1 MKESESLRQAIK
13 AIWSDLPQLLG
24 DKWQS
29 FAYTLQCLLDQF
41 TTADDATGQIIC
53 DKIFDHFYGHSA
65 ANARLHDTLIES
77 VQQANN
83 TRGGAIASSK
93 GATAAGGDVSS
104 STIVTGNGNRIGQIE
119 TGGGACIGGNASVES
134 NFVKGDKFTKSFTV
148 TRYTDIACPQ
158 RVWVETPRITVV
170 VRLTAQPSTYSVAT
184 EEFEVR
190 TDLPVQVRL
199 DAPTFQLLNAAH
211 QATTVPA
218 AGDTPPLVFD
228 LAPTTVGH
236 TTLVFDFLQGG
247 NPLRTVTVPIEVT
260 AQPVEEGVADRSG
273 AALALRTENTPPD
286 LLLHIAWHE
295 QSKELE
301 FTLIRE
307 GGAWWRTFSPVPLSG
322 APAAHAAALYQ
333 KITTLVHQDDPT
345 LQAIFHQRRQL
356 PAADVDRR
364 IKQLGQNLWADLIPD
379 ELKELYLAERETW
392 QGRTL
397 LLWCDEPY
405 IPWELVWPYDKT
417 DEDEGPWCATLRLT
431 RWLRRDARGN
441 GNEGA
446 PTGLA
451 LQSLAILAPT
461 YALLSNLAFAQNERQ
476 QLAGL
481 IQQHQLHDSS
491 PAQPTWGAVMDL
503 LDAGGYQWLHVA
515 AHGNFYPQA
524 PDGDSA
530 LWLAADTAFTP
541 DAMIGP
547 AIERHLH
554 TARPGFF
561 FNACEVG
568 RQGWTLTRLGG
579 WANRLISAGAGL
591 FIGPHWEV
599 RDDSALTFAHIF
611 YQHLLQGATIAEAT
625 YQARRAAR
633 QTGDPT
639 WLAYSVYAHPNAR
652 IVAA

>member
-1 MKESESLRQAIK
+1 MEEQLTIFKQTLLRLQAYLDAAPDQAWLELRRIVLTFIAQIETDPTQRSVLQFHLLRHLRRYPELSGLVKEWLRDAQTP
-13 AIWSDLPQLLG
+13 D
-24 DKWQS
+24 QS
-29 FAYTLQCLLDQF
+29 Y
-41 TTADDATGQIIC
+41 
-53 DKIFDHFYGHSA
+53 
-65 ANARLHDTLIES
+65 
-77 VQQANN
+77 V
-83 TRGGAIASSK
+83 TRGGDLITK
-93 GATAAGGDVSS
+93 GVDPGLE
-104 STIVTGNGNRIGQIE
+104 STI
-119 TGGGACIGGNASVES
+119 GAELGSPA
-134 NFVKGDKFTKSFTV
+134 V
-148 TRYTDIACPQ
+148 TRYTDIACPA

-170 VRLTAQPSTYSVAT
+170 VRLTAQPSAYSAAT
-184 EEFEVR
+184 AEVVLR

-199 DAPTFQLLNAAH
+199 DAPAFTIFNDAY
-211 QATTVPA
+211 QATPVPA
-218 AGDTPPLVFD
+218 AGDSPPLVFD
-228 LAPTTVGH
+228 LAPHAVGH

-247 NPLRTVTVPIEVT
+247 DPLRTVTVPIEVT
-260 AQPVEEGVADRSG
+260 AQPVEVGVADRSG
-273 AALALRTENTPPD
+273 AALALQSEHTPPD
-286 LLLHIAWHE
+286 LVLHIAWHE
-295 QSKELE
+295 QTKALE

-307 GGAWWRTFSPVPLSG
+307 GGAWWRTFPPVALSG
-322 APAAHAAALYQ
+322 DPAAYAAALYQ
-333 KITTLVHQDDPT
+333 KITTLVHQNDPT
-345 LQAIFHQRRQL
+345 LQTLFRQRRQI

-364 IKQLGQNLWADLIPD
+364 IKQLGQNLWADLIPV
-379 ELKELYLAERETW
+379 ELKQLYLAEREAW

-397 LLWCDEPY
+397 LLWCDEPH
-405 IPWELVWPYDKT
+405 IPWELVWPYDKLRE

-446 PTGLA
+446 PTTLD
-451 LQSLAILAPT
+451 LHSLAILAPV
-461 YALLSNLAFAQNERQ
+461 YAQLANLAFAQRERQ

-491 PAQPTWGAVMDL
+491 PVQPTWGAVMDL
-503 LDAGGYQWLHVA
+503 FEAGGYQWLHVA

-530 LWLAADTAFTP
+530 LWLAADTALTP

-579 WANRLISAGAGL
+579 WANRLISAGAGS

-599 RDDSALTFAHIF
+599 RDDSALTFAHTF
-611 YQHLLQGATIAEAT
+611 YQHLLQGDTIAEAT

-652 IVAA
+652 VVPAG